1 MKGKYLL
8 IPGAIL
14 LLILAA
20 FSWWLFAH
28 ALRGKAGPEAEPAAA
43 AASPVPE
50 PDPRPAPSPSPSPEP
65 TPEPTQEPSPEP
77 APSERLLLEMSL
89 EEKLWQLLVVRP
101 EDVVG
106 GYRVTSL
113 GSRAKAALT
122 DCPAGG
128 FFLDAGNMKDSEQLK
143 ALTAALTADAA
154 VTPLILCDEEGGTV
168 ARLMNTVGTTRI
180 GSMYSYREEGTET
193 AFRNARTIGEDLR
206 DHGVNTDLA
215 PVADVWSNPANTV
228 IHTRAY
234 SDDFAQAAQLVASA
248 VEGFHAGGVACTLK
262 HFPGHGDT
270 TEDSHNGAAFVH
282 KTLEELREEELLPF
296 RAGIEA
302 GADLVMIGHLTVPAL
317 DELPAPFSPA
327 IVQGLLR
334 GELGF
339 DGVVITDSLAMGALN
354 EYSGEEAALLALEAG
369 VDLLLCPGDPSGL
382 VNCLAARMAEGR
394 LSEERVD
401 ESVLRI
407 LAMKEARGLL

>member
-1 MKGKYLL
+1 
-8 IPGAIL
+8 
-14 LLILAA
+14 
-20 FSWWLFAH
+20 
-28 ALRGKAGPEAEPAAA
+28 
-43 AASPVPE
+43 
-50 PDPRPAPSPSPSPEP
+50 
-65 TPEPTQEPSPEP
+65 
-77 APSERLLLEMSL
+77 
-89 EEKLWQLLVVRP
+89 
-101 EDVVG
+101 
-106 GYRVTSL
+106 
-113 GSRAKAALT
+113 
-122 DCPAGG
+122 
-128 FFLDAGNMKDSEQLK
+128 MKDSEQLK

-302 GADLVMIGHLTVPAL
+302 GADLVMMGHLTVPAL
-317 DELPAPFSPA
+317 DERPAPFSPL
-327 IVQGLLR
+327 IVTELLR

-339 DGVVITDSLAMGALN
+339 TGPVITDALAMGALQ
-354 EYSGEEAALLALEAG
+354 EYDGTEAVLLALAAG
-369 VDLLLCPGDPSGL
+369 VDLLLCPSDPGAL
-382 VNCLAARMAEGR
+382 VAELAAAVENGQ
-394 LSEERVD
+394 LSEARVE

-407 LAMKEARGLL
+407 LRMKEARGLLDSAAP

>member
-65 TPEPTQEPSPEP
+65 TPEPTPEP

-168 ARLMNTVGTTRI
+168 GRLMNTVGTTRI

-270 TEDSHNGAAFVH
+270 AEDSHNGAAYVH

-302 GADLVMIGHLTVPAL
+302 GADMVMIGHLTVPAL
-317 DELPAPFSPA
+317 DERPAPFSP
-327 IVQGLLR
+327 VVVRELLR

-339 DGVVITDSLAMGALN
+339 SGAVITDALGMGALKD
-354 EYSGEEAALLALEAG
+354 YGGGEAALLALEAG
-369 VDLLLCPGDPSGL
+369 VDLLLCPDDPPAL
-382 VNCLAARMAEGR
+382 VNYLAAAAAEGR

-401 ESVLRI
+401 ESVLRV
-407 LAMKEARGLL
+407 LNMKEARGMLEGS